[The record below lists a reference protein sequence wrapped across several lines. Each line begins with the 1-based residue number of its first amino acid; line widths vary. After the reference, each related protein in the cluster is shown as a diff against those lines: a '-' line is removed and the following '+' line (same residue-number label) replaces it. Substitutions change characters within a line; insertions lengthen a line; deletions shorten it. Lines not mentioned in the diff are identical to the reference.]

1 MTATGP
7 DGRPPGGPSPTIWR
21 RLFHLL
27 AGSSI
32 PLAGIFL
39 PIVPTLAVVGAL
51 ALASLTL
58 DLARFRL
65 AGLNRLFLNRLAPL
79 LKPDEARRITGATY
93 LLLSGFAAFL
103 LFDQAIAVV
112 AMLFLSLGDPAAA
125 LVGSRAPGPRL
136 FGKSP
141 GGTVALV
148 AVGWLVVL
156 VLVQA
161 GVVQYHWG
169 LPAAALIAGLVELT
183 PIPVDDNLTIPL
195 VSGAAMQIMTA
206 W

>member
-7 DGRPPGGPSPTIWR
+7 DGQRQAGGSPAIWR
-21 RLFHLL
+21 RLFHLF
-27 AGSSI
+27 AGSSV

-39 PIVPTLAVVGAL
+39 PTVPMLAAVGAL
-51 ALASLTL
+51 ALASLIL

-65 AGLNRLFLNRLAPL
+65 AGLNRLFLTWLAPL
-79 LKPDEARRITGATY
+79 LKPVEARRITGATY
-93 LLLSGFAAFL
+93 LLAAGFAAFL
-103 LFDQAIAVV
+103 VFDQAIAVS

-125 LVGSRAPGPRL
+125 VVGSRTPGPRL

-141 GGTVALV
+141 GGSLALV
-148 AVGWLVVL
+148 AVCWLVVL

-183 PIPVDDNLTIPL
+183 PVPVDDNLTIPL